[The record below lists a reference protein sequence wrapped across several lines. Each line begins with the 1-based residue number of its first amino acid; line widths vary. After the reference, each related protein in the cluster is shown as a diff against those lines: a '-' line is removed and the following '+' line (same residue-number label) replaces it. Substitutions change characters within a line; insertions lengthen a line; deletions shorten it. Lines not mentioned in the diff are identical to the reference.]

1 MAFRIIEIKM
11 TLYKFNSVIAIV
23 KCFLYHSD
31 SKHCPNF
38 VSKICIKDDVYQY
51 IGGIF
56 IYYFLNE

>member
-1 MAFRIIEIKM
+1 M
-11 TLYKFNSVIAIV
+11 TLYKFNNVIAIV
-23 KCFLYHSD
+23 KYFLYHTD
-31 SKHCPNF
+31 SKHYPKF

>member
-11 TLYKFNSVIAIV
+11 TLYKFNNVIAIA
-23 KCFLYHSD
+23 KCFLYHTD
-31 SKHCPNF
+31 SKHYPKF
-38 VSKICIKDDVYQY
+38 VSKICIKDDAYQY